1 MRDENGRFINGDR
14 ALRELERRLNG
25 LEGRFEDR
33 TRSGDQMLQRFLVA
47 EERVAGLREDIG
59 EIKADLK
66 SSRALIRSVLITAA
80 VSVVG
85 QVVVFAVT
93 RGG

>member
-1 MRDENGRFINGDR
+1 MTNGFTNGDVSR
-14 ALRELERRLNG
+14 RLRELER
-25 LEGRFEDR
+25 D
-33 TRSGDQMLQRFLVA
+33 VA
-47 EERVAGLREDIG
+47 VASAQLKDMRDDIA

-93 RGG
+93 RGS

>member
-1 MRDENGRFINGDR
+1 MTDSPHQPRDSNGRFMNGDHR
-14 ALRELERRLNG
+14 LRDLELNVAVIRSELK
-25 LEGRFEDR
+25 D
-33 TRSGDQMLQRFLVA
+33 TRD
-47 EERVAGLREDIG
+47 DISD
-59 EIKADLK
+59 IKADLK

-93 RGG
+93 RSP